1 MCVQVQGC
9 VCCIVHR
16 ENRGGDDE
24 DEEAR
29 HESQGKQNLAPLALA
44 RTRCSWV
51 WMPRASGDEAIVEG
65 AKFIDWPRMLIESD
79 LELKAPGTKSSG
91 YAARPLA
98 LHGALV
104 DRRGR
109 NDAHDEPGSGR
120 TAHGSCQLGRSED
133 NLFCLKDRNIIF
145 GDAILFFLYTL
156 VTPFEER
163 KKTHW

>member
-1 MCVQVQGC
+1 
-9 VCCIVHR
+9 
-16 ENRGGDDE
+16 
-24 DEEAR
+24 
-29 HESQGKQNLAPLALA
+29 
-44 RTRCSWV
+44 
-51 WMPRASGDEAIVEG
+51 MPRASGDEAIVEG

-120 TAHGSCQLGRSED
+120 TAPANCLMTAHGSCQLGRSED

-145 GDAILFFLYTL
+145 GDAILFF
-156 VTPFEER
+156 F
-163 KKTHW
+163 

>member
-1 MCVQVQGC
+1 MCMCVQVQGC

-24 DEEAR
+24 DEAR

-98 LHGALV
+98 LHGA
-104 DRRGR
+104 R
-109 NDAHDEPGSGR
+109 NGMMNSPG
-120 TAHGSCQLGRSED
+120 
-133 NLFCLKDRNIIF
+133 N
-145 GDAILFFLYTL
+145 
-156 VTPFEER
+156 
-163 KKTHW
+163 